1 MRKHLG
7 LAALIVLAAWC
18 IGSLASQGPANVDEP
33 VGDGYRQ
40 SLIDRYPFY
49 RNATG
54 RFAPLYPALARQIV
68 EDYGITEGVCVDVG
82 GGCGSL
88 AMELAKI
95 TDLTVYVLDID
106 PVAVALCNLLAEEA
120 GLADRVRGV
129 QGDAQDMLFRDG
141 FADLV
146 VSRGSIFFWPDPD
159 AGIRESYRILKPGGV
174 AFVGGGFSRLMDPDT
189 LDELVAW
196 AREKRAANPNGFTH
210 MDSAG
215 ILERAD
221 GWGIEHIRII
231 DDGEFEWW
239 VEMRK

>member
-1 MRKHLG
+1 MHIR
-7 LAALIVLAAWC
+7 AYALPLLLVLVSCAHA
-18 IGSLASQGPANVDEP
+18 D
-33 VGDGYRQ
+33 DYRQ
-40 SLIDRYPFY
+40 SLVDRYPFY
-49 RNATG
+49 QNATG

-88 AMELAKI
+88 AIELAKI

-120 GLADRVRGV
+120 GLEGRVRGV
-129 QGDAQDMLFRDG
+129 QGDAQDMLFRDD

-159 AGIRESYRILKPGGV
+159 AGIRESYRILRPGGV
-174 AFVGGGFSRLMDPDT
+174 AFVGGGFSRLLAPEVRDP
-189 LDELVAW
+189 LVQW
-196 AREKRAANPNGFTH
+196 AREKKAAHPDSFTA
-210 MDSAG
+210 MDSPGTLAMAAEAG
-215 ILERAD
+215 IERV
-221 GWGIEHIRII
+221 RVI

>member
-1 MRKHLG
+1 MR
-7 LAALIVLAAWC
+7 LI
-18 IGSLASQGPANVDEP
+18 
-33 VGDGYRQ
+33 
-40 SLIDRYPFY
+40 
-49 RNATG
+49 
-54 RFAPLYPALARQIV
+54 FAGTPQ
-68 EDYGITEGVCVDVG
+68 
-82 GGCGSL
+82 
-88 AMELAKI
+88 
-95 TDLTVYVLDID
+95 
-106 PVAVALCNLLAEEA
+106 VAVPSLRALLDSDHEVVAVVTRPDARVGRGRRLEPSPVKVVAEEA

-196 AREKRAANPNGFTH
+196 AREKRAANPDGFTH

>member
-1 MRKHLG
+1 MRRYA
-7 LAALIVLAAWC
+7 LAIPFVL
-18 IGSLASQGPANVDEP
+18 LAIQVSHAD
-33 VGDGYRQ
+33 DYRQ

-49 RNATG
+49 QNATG

-68 EDYGITEGVCVDVG
+68 EDYGITQGVCVDVG

-88 AMELAKI
+88 AIELARI
-95 TDLTVYVLDID
+95 TDLTIYVLDIS
-106 PVAVALCNLLAEEA
+106 PVAVALCNVLAEEA
-120 GLADRVRGV
+120 GLQGRVRGV
-129 QGDAQDMLFRDG
+129 EGDAQDMLFRDG

-146 VSRGSIFFWPDPD
+146 VSRGSIFFWPHPD

-174 AFVGGGFSRLMDPDT
+174 AFVGGGFSRLMEPDA

-196 AREKRAANPNGFTH
+196 ARERRAANPGSFTH

-215 ILERAD
+215 ILARAEEA
-221 GWGIEHIRII
+221 GIKPIRII